1 MKLFNEWWTTWS
13 DPDKEKLTARLKDS
27 DPKFWATVQEELN
40 GTRKKVED
48 DFFLTIN
55 TCVTSSGTNE
65 QGEEEEVGQIEET
78 AEPQQAVVTVNGV
91 QHDEEEESNPVIN
104 QNGMANGNDARDDVE
119 VEEDEGMEAD
129 GPSG

>member
-13 DPDKEKLTARLKDS
+13 DTDKEKLTARLKDS

-55 TCVTSSGTNE
+55 TCVTSSGINE
-65 QGEEEEVGQIEET
+65 QGEEVGQMEE
-78 AEPQQAVVTVNGV
+78 AVVPQQAVVTVNGV
-91 QHDEEEESNPVIN
+91 QHNEEEEENSPVIN
-104 QNGMANGNDARDDVE
+104 QNGVANGNGAGDGVDE
-119 VEEDEGMEAD
+119 EEDEGMEAD